1 MRNVTLSDPYGNF
14 RTIGWGIAI
23 IPASSDPRLKD
34 NIKPLCSHHIS
45 TVYTWT
51 WNETA
56 TRLYGLNGDDIGFI
70 SSEVPREDILTDA
83 HGYDYI
89 ASLTPTWYALSMIR
103 HSNPDWQG

>member
-1 MRNVTLSDPYGNF
+1 MRNVTLNDPYGNF

-70 SSEVPREDILTDA
+70 SSEVPQEDILTDA

-89 ASLTPTWYALSMIR
+89 ASLTPTWHALSMIR